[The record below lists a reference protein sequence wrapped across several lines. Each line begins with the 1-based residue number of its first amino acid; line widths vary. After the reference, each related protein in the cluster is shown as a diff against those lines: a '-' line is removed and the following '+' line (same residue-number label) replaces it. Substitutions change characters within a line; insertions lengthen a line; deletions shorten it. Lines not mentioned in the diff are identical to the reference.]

1 MFLSLSLCA
10 FLCIRVYWC
19 VTAGEEKDVKELQ
32 AMILGSAG
40 QQLFSK
46 PLKASQMLTY
56 MRSIPMDIVLLTN
69 AKQTKGNIIGCVFI
83 GNRAQPLMTTL
94 TMMITLMLKL
104 MTGVDDRPSTDYV
117 DVETDDND
125 NAECRC

>member
-1 MFLSLSLCA
+1 
-10 FLCIRVYWC
+10 
-19 VTAGEEKDVKELQ
+19 
-32 AMILGSAG
+32 
-40 QQLFSK
+40 
-46 PLKASQMLTY
+46 
-56 MRSIPMDIVLLTN
+56 
-69 AKQTKGNIIGCVFI
+69 
-83 GNRAQPLMTTL
+83 MTTL

>member
-1 MFLSLSLCA
+1 
-10 FLCIRVYWC
+10 
-19 VTAGEEKDVKELQ
+19 
-32 AMILGSAG
+32 MILGSAG

-83 GNRAQPLMTTL
+83 GNRAQPLMTML